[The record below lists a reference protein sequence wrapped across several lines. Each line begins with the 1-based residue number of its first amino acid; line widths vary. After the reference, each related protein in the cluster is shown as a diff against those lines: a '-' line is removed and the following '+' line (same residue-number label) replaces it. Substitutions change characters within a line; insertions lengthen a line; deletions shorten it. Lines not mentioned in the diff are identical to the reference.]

1 MYLYIKFGGE
11 CVVLTLDE
19 VKLYLRIDGD
29 EENGLITNFMLT
41 AEEICADILRFPLSD
56 FTEIPDTVKQSILY
70 IVANLYEKR
79 EELDIK
85 ETFNTISRLL
95 FAYRKESW

>member
-1 MYLYIKFGGE
+1 M
-11 CVVLTLDE
+11 VLTLDG

-29 EENGLITNFMLT
+29 EENTLITNFMLT
-41 AEEICADILRFPLSD
+41 AEEICEDVLRFPLDD

-70 IVANLYEKR
+70 AISNMYEQR
-79 EELDIK
+79 ESFDVKLVI
-85 ETFNTISRLL
+85 ETMKRLL